1 MPLAPLRRLRD
12 PATDSG
18 VVLRLMSENLRVYA
32 RGYAIAFAFMAAS
45 AAATAAAAWLMRDI
59 INGIFVDRRG
69 DLVAPIAGAVVAVFA
84 VKGAAMYGQS
94 AMLAS
99 IGASIVARI
108 QMRIIDRVLAQ
119 GVAFYDR
126 EATGQ
131 LTTRLSYNADS
142 AREVINT
149 LTTAL
154 GRDAL
159 TVVALVAVML
169 AQNAELALVAL
180 IFAPPAIVAVGRL
193 VRRVRKLAAQEF
205 ASLARVVEVM
215 NETARGVRVIKA
227 FGLEPVMRERLEAAV
242 EDVRRRATR
251 IAKLG
256 ALSTPITEALG
267 GLAIAAVILYAGRQV
282 VSGQSDPGAFFSFVT
297 ALLLAA
303 DPAKRVARLR
313 VTLQS
318 RIVGVRLLYELLDAP
333 VTLAEAPDA
342 QPLRLERGRVAFRD
356 VRFAYSGA
364 PVLEGLSFEAEPGGL
379 TALVGPSGA
388 GKSTVF
394 SLIARF
400 YDADAGAIEIDGQDI
415 RGLTLGSLRGAVA
428 LVGQDAFL
436 FAGSIRQNIRL
447 GRADASDA
455 EIEAAARDANVLDF
469 AAALPDGLDAEVGEA
484 GGRLSGGQRQRVAI
498 ARAMLRGAPILLLD
512 EATSALDAESEAKVQ
527 EALER
532 LMEGRTTL
540 AIAHRLATIQ
550 RARRI
555 VVLQGGRVV
564 EQGDHPGLLAAGGLY
579 ARLHALQFRELP

>member
-12 PATDSG
+12 PSTDVG
-18 VVLRLMSENLRVYA
+18 VVLRLMSENLRAYA
-32 RGYAIAFAFMAAS
+32 GGYALAFFFMAVS

-69 DLVAPIAGAVVAVFA
+69 DLVAPIAAAVTAVFV
-84 VKGAAMYGQS
+84 VKGAAMYGQ
-94 AMLAS
+94 AAVLAR
-99 IGASIVARI
+99 IGASIVARV

-131 LTTRLSYNADS
+131 LTTRLSHNADA

-169 AQNAELALVAL
+169 AQDAELALIAL
-180 IFAPPAIVAVGRL
+180 IFAPPAIVGVGQL

-205 ASLARVVEVM
+205 AALARVVETM
-215 NETARGVRVIKA
+215 NETARGVRVVKA
-227 FGLEPVMRERLEAAV
+227 FGLEPLMRARLEAAV

-251 IAKLG
+251 IARLG
-256 ALSTPITEALG
+256 ALSNPLTETLG

-282 VSGQSDPGAFFSFVT
+282 VAGGSDPGAFFSFIT

-313 VTLQS
+313 VNLQS
-318 RIVGVRLLYELLDAP
+318 RVVGVRLLYELLDAP

-342 QPLRLERGRVAFRD
+342 RALRLTEGRVAFRD
-356 VRFAYSGA
+356 VRFAYGGT
-364 PVLEGLSFEAEPGGL
+364 PVLDGLSFTAEPGGL

-400 YDADAGAIEIDGQDI
+400 YDADAGAVEIDGQDV
-415 RGLTLGSLRGAVA
+415 RGLTLASLRGAVA

-436 FAGSIRQNIRL
+436 FAGTIRENIRL
-447 GRADASDA
+447 GRAGATDA
-455 EIEAAARDANVLDF
+455 EVEAAARDANVLEF
-469 AAALPDGLDAEVGEA
+469 AAALPGGLDAEVGEA
-484 GGRLSGGQRQRVAI
+484 GGLLSGGQRQRVAI
-498 ARAMLRGAPILLLD
+498 ARAMLRDAPILLLD

-527 EALER
+527 EALDR
-532 LMEGRTTL
+532 LTAGRTTL

-550 RARRI
+550 GARRI
-555 VVLQGGRVV
+555 LVMQDGRVV
-564 EQGDHPGLLAAGGLY
+564 EQGDHGGLMAHGGLY